1 MKKLLLLLAGAA
13 VVLGAA
19 ILSIPGFAQ
28 KTITGNGA
36 PSGAHY
42 DLNIIGVTKAKAPPL
57 TGSDRHTIF
66 VPLVSDQGVLDT
78 DVASGA
84 DILLT
89 QGPFTVCDGNA
100 FDAAYD
106 CSGAKIA
113 SQGAVFQLPCNLN
126 IATATGTTLLPC
138 PTPAPTGFVTSYTVW
153 GRAVGTPGGS
163 SSITTCATDILTST
177 VVCSV
182 DSNVAVF
189 VRNNGKPV
197 FSDVTNQ
204 LTSIVTPAG
213 ACTTTKITA
222 GTCTVS
228 LFAAGFQGFFW
239 DYDNNKNKLLQL
251 RFYLNSTTSQ

>member
-1 MKKLLLLLAGAA
+1 
-13 VVLGAA
+13 VLGAA

-42 DLNIIGVTKAKAPPL
+42 DLNIIGVTNAKAPPL

-66 VPLVSDQGVLDT
+66 VPLVSDQVADT
-78 DVASGA
+78 DVAPGA
-84 DILLT
+84 DIFLT
-89 QGPFTVCDGNA
+89 QGDFAVCDGNA

-126 IATATGTTLLPC
+126 IATALGTTLLPC
-138 PTPAPTGFVTSYTVW
+138 PTTGAVASYTVW
-153 GRAVGTPGGS
+153 GRAVGTPNPNGS
-163 SSITTCATDILTST
+163 SSITTCATDIATST

-189 VRNNGKPV
+189 IRKSGKPV
-197 FSDVTNQ
+197 FSVVTNQ

-228 LFAAGFQGFFW
+228 LFAAGFQRFFW

-251 RFYLNSTTSQ
+251 RFYLSSATSQ